1 MRTTSLKLS
10 GSPIAALLILNIALL
25 LALLLVI
32 LAAPVPRIEAS
43 FGGATVE
50 ISADRSWTLLPGQC
64 AVVSWDLEG
73 IQSVY
78 VNGSG
83 KVGQGTMEFCPAPGA
98 AIVSFNVTAGDGSS
112 QTFLLPVH
120 DLASYAGA
128 WLPMLGILLPLIV
141 AIRYLATMRLNAP
154 PFHYGSAI
162 PALVALLLTGLL
174 LQAAQPALI
183 SMILDRLESVAQ
195 SRAWHLLGS
204 VLAAAIY
211 VPLAIQL
218 FHRGRIHGIR
228 ADLVAV
234 GACFAVMALL
244 YSQAGFDSIGQW
256 ETWPLQAYFEGRPS
270 KASAELVSRFWVL
283 TPHVLASTISWHSFA
298 GYHLVNFFML
308 WGASALFYGILRQLG
323 GTPWLAFL
331 TAILFL
337 AYPVNSNLMSL
348 RSLPHMF
355 NKLALL
361 AALFLILDARSNISR
376 LGLLGIWLA
385 LLFNLGS
392 YEIGFVIILL
402 APLLWWRRD
411 RERFWR
417 NLNLTLIWYLVPVA
431 KVAQLRLL
439 NLSDANFYGQWNF
452 ALSPG
457 NASVTLDNVRYYL
470 DIIANAYLRT
480 FVYGWQEALE
490 AVARNDW
497 IAPTAL
503 TLALVG
509 IVSAYLAR
517 DSRPEDFPSRKNI
530 IAAFLGG
537 IAFILPSIG
546 VVMWLARRAY
556 GLWRMYVY
564 APIGAAVAL
573 LALVAL
579 AALPLREI
587 RLRQALVI
595 GLGLLLIFPG
605 LSRLYVQQ
613 GWFVDSANAKAR
625 ILLQIAEQAPYF
637 DANARLMLMTYMS
650 SDTLREM
657 GIKELDTNM
666 FDSAMYMMYQ
676 EGRPKVAFFCIV
688 GEYCGS
694 SDIDINR
701 DFFETGDDF
710 SDVAI
715 FLLRED
721 LQVELLEELPPEL
734 LDRGDATYDPTSL
747 IDAAA
752 PIPPRAL
759 SMLASAHGN

>member
-1 MRTTSLKLS
+1 MTLPKLP
-10 GSPIAALLILNIALL
+10 GSPITALLILNIALL
-25 LALLLVI
+25 LSLLLVI
-32 LAAPVPRIEAS
+32 FGAPLPRIEAS

-50 ISADRSWTLLPGQC
+50 ISADRSWMIMPGQC
-64 AVVSWDLEG
+64 TTVSWDLEG

-98 AIVSFNVTAGDGSS
+98 ATVSFNVTAGDGDS

-120 DLASYAGA
+120 DAASYAGA
-128 WLPMLGILLPLIV
+128 WLPLLGIMLPLITAV
-141 AIRYLATMRLNAP
+141 WYLATMRLNVP
-154 PFHYGSAI
+154 PAHYGSAI
-162 PALVALLLTGLL
+162 LALLAMLLTGLL

-183 SMILDRLESVAQ
+183 SMILDRLRSVTQ
-195 SRAWHLLGS
+195 NRAWHLLGS
-204 VLAAAIY
+204 VLAAVIY

-218 FHRGRIHGIR
+218 FRRRLERSLR

-234 GACFAVMALL
+234 GACFAVVALL

-256 ETWPLQAYFEGRPS
+256 ETWPQQAYFEGRPS
-270 KASAELVSRFWVL
+270 KASAELVSRFWL
-283 TPHVLASTISWHSFA
+283 LAPQVLASTISWHSFT

-308 WGASALFYGILRQLG
+308 WGALALFYGILRQLG
-323 GTPWLAFL
+323 AAPWLAFPA
-331 TAILFL
+331 TILFL
-337 AYPVNSNLMSL
+337 VYPVNSNLMSL
-348 RSLPHMF
+348 RSLHHTYS
-355 NKLALL
+355 KLALL
-361 AALFLILDARSNISR
+361 AAVFLVLDSRSNISR
-376 LGLLGIWLA
+376 LRLLGIWLA
-385 LLFNLGS
+385 LLLNLGS
-392 YEIGFVIILL
+392 YEIAFVIILL
-402 APLLWWRRD
+402 GPLLWWRRD

-417 NLNLTLIWYLVPVA
+417 NLHLTLIWYLVPVA
-431 KVAQLRLL
+431 KIAQLWLL
-439 NLSDANFYGQWNF
+439 NLSDTNFYGQWNF

-457 NASVTLDNVRYYL
+457 DASITWDNLRYYL

-480 FVYGWQEALE
+480 FVYGWQEALA

-497 IAPTAL
+497 IAPTAV

-509 IVSAYLAR
+509 IVSAWLAR
-517 DSRPEDFPSRKNI
+517 DTCPEDFPSRKNI
-530 IAAFLGG
+530 IAALLGG

-546 VVMWLARRAY
+546 VVMWLARRAF

-564 APIGAAVAL
+564 APIGAAVTAFALIAL
-573 LALVAL
+573 LAF
-579 AALPLREI
+579 PLRNI
-587 RLRQALVI
+587 RLRQTFII

-625 ILLQIAEQAPYF
+625 ILMQIVEQAPRF
-637 DANARLMLMTYMS
+637 DAKARLMLMTYMS
-650 SDTLREM
+650 SDALREK

-710 SDVAI
+710 SDVVI
-715 FLLRED
+715 FLLHED
-721 LQVELLEELPPEL
+721 LQVELLKELPPEL
-734 LDRGDATYDPTSL
+734 LNRGDASYDQTSL
-747 IDAAA
+747 IDASA
-752 PIPPRAL
+752 PIPPRAITML
-759 SMLASAHGN
+759 SPALQIQ